1 MLAFCPHGRIFYIQ
15 TFGEHLTKLCIV
27 SSESNQNSICWKTL
41 SIAFSKGK
49 INLGQFFNVHNQR
62 TATQTVSGLTP
73 SSTQVLRSVYRS
85 FVAKRGQRNVV
96 VINHQAPMTESLYHA

>member
-1 MLAFCPHGRIFYIQ
+1 MAEYF
-15 TFGEHLTKLCIV
+15 TSKHLGNILPNCVLFPLRATKTV
-27 SSESNQNSICWKTL
+27 CWKTL